1 MARPGQRRQRPGD
14 AALQSHRDGEPE
26 RQGEQPGEHRDHGRG
41 DCDRAIQ
48 AKSGE
53 IIEFLDGYRVAEAT
67 AAAGF
72 GAWIATSDTDC
83 LRGGLRMVQLRE
95 AAHAKLFEE
104 RIKELGGSAKAE
116 ASEELEAFLIGT
128 LGDPDKSDAEKL
140 QTFAARAGDPKVIEQ
155 LEGFAAR
162 MDADQETQFLL
173 RAVIQDERASL
184 EFLHQA
190 CELLCSGSAS

>member
-1 MARPGQRRQRPGD
+1 MPSPKEARD
-14 AALQSHRDGEPE
+14 ALARIETAITSLCEEVGAIRKRLDSLDGGNAPMST
-26 RQGEQPGEHRDHGRG
+26 P
-41 DCDRAIQ
+41 
-48 AKSGE
+48 E

-72 GAWIATSDTDC
+72 GAWIATSDTEC

-104 RIKELGGSAKAE
+104 RIKELGGSPKAE
-116 ASEELEAFLIGT
+116 ASEELETFLIGT

-140 QTFAARAGDPKVIEQ
+140 QTFVAQAGDPKVIEQ

-173 RAVIQDERASL
+173 RAAIQDERTSV

-190 CELLCSGSAS
+190 CELLCGGSTS

>member
-1 MARPGQRRQRPGD
+1 MPSPKETRD
-14 AALQSHRDGEPE
+14 ALSRIEAAIAGLCEEVGAIRTRLDSLDGGNGPMST
-26 RQGEQPGEHRDHGRG
+26 P
-41 DCDRAIQ
+41 
-48 AKSGE
+48 E

-72 GAWIATSDTDC
+72 GASIATSSTEC
-83 LRGGLRMVQLRE
+83 QRAGLRMVQLRE

-104 RIKELGGSAKAE
+104 RIKELGGSPKAE
-116 ASEELEAFLIGT
+116 ASEELEAFLIGM

-140 QTFAARAGDPKVIEQ
+140 QAFAAQAGDPKVIEQ

-162 MDADQETQFLL
+162 MGGDEETQFLL
-173 RAVIQDERASL
+173 RAVIQDERASV

-190 CELLCSGSAS
+190 CELLCGKPVQ

>member
-1 MARPGQRRQRPGD
+1 MPSPKETRDALSRIEAAIAGLCEEVGAIRTRLDNLDGGKGPMATP
-14 AALQSHRDGEPE
+14 
-26 RQGEQPGEHRDHGRG
+26 
-41 DCDRAIQ
+41 
-48 AKSGE
+48 E
-53 IIEFLDGYRVAEAT
+53 IIEVLDGYRVAEAT

-72 GAWIATSDTDC
+72 GAWIATSDTEC

-104 RIKELGGSAKAE
+104 RIKELGGSPKAE
-116 ASEELEAFLIGT
+116 ASEELEAFLIGM

-140 QTFAARAGDPKVIEQ
+140 QAFAAQAGDPKVIEQ

-162 MDADQETQFLL
+162 MGGDEETQFLL
-173 RAVIQDERASL
+173 RAVIQDERASV

-190 CELLCSGSAS
+190 CELLCGKPVQ

>member
-1 MARPGQRRQRPGD
+1 MPSPKETKDALARIETAIGGLCEEVGAIRKRLD
-14 AALQSHRDGEPE
+14 ALDGGKGPMST
-26 RQGEQPGEHRDHGRG
+26 P
-41 DCDRAIQ
+41 
-48 AKSGE
+48 E

-67 AAAGF
+67 AASGF

-104 RIKELGGSAKAE
+104 RIKELGGSPKAE
-116 ASEELEAFLIGT
+116 ASEALEAFLIGT

-140 QTFAARAGDPKVIEQ
+140 QAFVGQAGDPKVIEQ

-162 MDADQETQFLL
+162 MDGDQETQFLL
-173 RAVIQDERASL
+173 RAVIQDECASIA
-184 EFLHQA
+184 FLNQA
-190 CELLCSGSAS
+190 CELLCGGSAA

>member
-1 MARPGQRRQRPGD
+1 MSSPKETKDTLARIEKAIAGLCAEVGAIRQRLD
-14 AALQSHRDGEPE
+14 SLDG
-26 RQGEQPGEHRDHGRG
+26 G
-41 DCDRAIQ
+41 
-48 AKSGE
+48 SGPMSTAE

-128 LGDPDKSDAEKL
+128 LGDPDKSDVEKL
-140 QTFAARAGDPKVIEQ
+140 QSFAARAGDPKVIEQ

-184 EFLHQA
+184 EFLNQA
-190 CELLCSGSAS
+190 CELLCGGSAS

>member
-1 MARPGQRRQRPGD
+1 MSSPKETKDTLARIEKAIAGLCAEVGAIRQRLDSLAGGSGPM
-14 AALQSHRDGEPE
+14 ST
-26 RQGEQPGEHRDHGRG
+26 
-41 DCDRAIQ
+41 
-48 AKSGE
+48 GE

-128 LGDPDKSDAEKL
+128 LGDPDTSDAEKL
-140 QTFAARAGDPKVIEQ
+140 QSFAARAGDPKVIEQ

-184 EFLHQA
+184 EVLNQA

>member
-1 MARPGQRRQRPGD
+1 MPSPKETKDTLAGIEKAIAGLCAEVGAIRQRLD
-14 AALQSHRDGEPE
+14 SLDG
-26 RQGEQPGEHRDHGRG
+26 G
-41 DCDRAIQ
+41 
-48 AKSGE
+48 SGPMSTAE

-72 GAWIATSDTDC
+72 GAWIATSATDC
-83 LRGGLRMVQLRE
+83 LRGGLRVVQLRE
-95 AAHAKLFEE
+95 AAHAKLFDE
-104 RIKELGGSAKAE
+104 RIKELGGSVKAE

-140 QTFAARAGDPKVIEQ
+140 QSFAAQAGDPKGIEQ

-173 RAVIQDERASL
+173 RAVIQDERASI
-184 EFLHQA
+184 EFLNQA
-190 CELLCSGSAS
+190 CELLCGGSAS

>member
-1 MARPGQRRQRPGD
+1 MPSPKETRD
-14 AALQSHRDGEPE
+14 ALSRIEAAIAGLCEEVGAIRTRLDSLDGGNGPMSTPE
-26 RQGEQPGEHRDHGRG
+26 L
-41 DCDRAIQ
+41 
-48 AKSGE
+48 
-53 IIEFLDGYRVAEAT
+53 IEFLDGYRVAEAT

-72 GAWIATSDTDC
+72 GAWIATSSTEC

-104 RIKELGGSAKAE
+104 RIKELGGSPKAE
-116 ASEELEAFLIGT
+116 ASEELEAFLIGM

-140 QTFAARAGDPKVIEQ
+140 QAFAAQAGDPKVIEQ

-162 MDADQETQFLL
+162 MGGDEETQFLL
-173 RAVIQDERASL
+173 RAVIQDERASV

-190 CELLCSGSAS
+190 CELLCGKPVQ

>member
-1 MARPGQRRQRPGD
+1 MPSPKETRDARSRSE
-14 AALQSHRDGEPE
+14 AAIAGLCEEVGAIRTRLDSLDGGNGPMST
-26 RQGEQPGEHRDHGRG
+26 P
-41 DCDRAIQ
+41 
-48 AKSGE
+48 E

-72 GAWIATSDTDC
+72 GAWIATSSTEC

-104 RIKELGGSAKAE
+104 RIKELGGSPKAE
-116 ASEELEAFLIGT
+116 ASEELEAFLIGM

-140 QTFAARAGDPKVIEQ
+140 QAFAAQAGDPKVIEQ

-162 MDADQETQFLL
+162 MGGDEETQFLL
-173 RAVIQDERASL
+173 RAVIQDERASV

-190 CELLCSGSAS
+190 CELLCGKPVQ

>member
-1 MARPGQRRQRPGD
+1 MPSPKETRD
-14 AALQSHRDGEPE
+14 ALSRIEAAIAGLCEEVGAIRTRLDSLDGGNGPMST
-26 RQGEQPGEHRDHGRG
+26 P
-41 DCDRAIQ
+41 
-48 AKSGE
+48 E

-72 GAWIATSDTDC
+72 GAWIATSSTEC

-104 RIKELGGSAKAE
+104 RIKELGGSPKAE
-116 ASEELEAFLIGT
+116 ASEELEAFLIGM

-140 QTFAARAGDPKVIEQ
+140 QAFAAQAGDPKVIEQ

-162 MDADQETQFLL
+162 MGGDEETQFLL
-173 RAVIQDERASL
+173 RAVIQDERASV

-190 CELLCSGSAS
+190 CELLCGKSVQ

>member
-1 MARPGQRRQRPGD
+1 MSTP
-14 AALQSHRDGEPE
+14 
-26 RQGEQPGEHRDHGRG
+26 
-41 DCDRAIQ
+41 
-48 AKSGE
+48 E

-72 GAWIATSDTDC
+72 GAWIATSDTEC

-104 RIKELGGSAKAE
+104 RIKELGGSPKAE
-116 ASEELEAFLIGT
+116 ASEELEAFLIGM

-140 QTFAARAGDPKVIEQ
+140 QAFAAQAGDPKVIEQ

-162 MDADQETQFLL
+162 MGGDEETQFLL
-173 RAVIQDERASL
+173 RAVIQDERASV

-190 CELLCSGSAS
+190 CELLCGKPVQ

>member
-1 MARPGQRRQRPGD
+1 MPSPKETKDTLARIEKAIAGLCAEVGAIRQRLD
-14 AALQSHRDGEPE
+14 SLDG
-26 RQGEQPGEHRDHGRG
+26 G
-41 DCDRAIQ
+41 
-48 AKSGE
+48 SGPMSTAE

-140 QTFAARAGDPKVIEQ
+140 QSFAARAGDPKVIEQ

-184 EFLHQA
+184 EFLNQA

>member
-1 MARPGQRRQRPGD
+1 MPSPKETRD
-14 AALQSHRDGEPE
+14 ALSRIEAAIAGLCEEVGAIRTRLDSLDGGNGPMST
-26 RQGEQPGEHRDHGRG
+26 P
-41 DCDRAIQ
+41 
-48 AKSGE
+48 E

-72 GAWIATSDTDC
+72 GAWIATSSTEC

-104 RIKELGGSAKAE
+104 RIKELGGSPKAE
-116 ASEELEAFLIGT
+116 ASEELEAFLIGM

-140 QTFAARAGDPKVIEQ
+140 QAFAAQAGDPKVIEQ

-162 MDADQETQFLL
+162 MGGDEETQFLL
-173 RAVIQDERASL
+173 RAVIQDERASV

-190 CELLCSGSAS
+190 CELLCGKPVQ

>member
-1 MARPGQRRQRPGD
+1 MPSPKETRD
-14 AALQSHRDGEPE
+14 ALSRIEAAIAGLCEEVGAIRTRLDNLDGGKGPMST
-26 RQGEQPGEHRDHGRG
+26 P
-41 DCDRAIQ
+41 
-48 AKSGE
+48 E

-72 GAWIATSDTDC
+72 GAWIATSDTEC

-104 RIKELGGSAKAE
+104 RIKELGGSPKAE
-116 ASEELEAFLIGT
+116 ASEELEAFLIGM

-140 QTFAARAGDPKVIEQ
+140 QAFAAQAGDPKVIEQ

-162 MDADQETQFLL
+162 MGGDEETQFLL
-173 RAVIQDERASL
+173 RAVIQDERASV

-190 CELLCSGSAS
+190 CELLCGKSVQ